1 MKILPILIELLILGG
16 RPYFLIT
23 TLGEMA
29 GYYTIGEGYGWVQ
42 LLFWVML
49 ILNSLFYILIR
60 IGIETKQKF
69 LFFVP
74 VVIYL
79 FVMIL
84 GPGAWFSGP
93 FLQGFLALGIVGLL
107 FVVLPILT
115 VLALR
120 YLFLKLLATK
130 KHRSA

>member
-16 RPYFLIT
+16 GLYFLIT

-69 LFFVP
+69 LF
-74 VVIYL
+74 
-79 FVMIL
+79 
-84 GPGAWFSGP
+84 
-93 FLQGFLALGIVGLL
+93 
-107 FVVLPILT
+107 VVLPILT